1 MTRQEIAKFIDS
13 IPKDEMKEIAEQ
25 DLFSFTDF
33 LRDLS
38 IFNKEL
44 FIKQEKIQEKYIDQN
59 FTKVKFEED
68 EQKTLDELN
77 ESFGQ
82 YLLTQYAAYKTN
94 RVSS

>member
-44 FIKQEKIQEKYIDQN
+44 FIKQEKIQEKYIG
-59 FTKVKFEED
+59 TR
-68 EQKTLDELN
+68 
-77 ESFGQ
+77 SRG
-82 YLLTQYAAYKTN
+82 
-94 RVSS
+94 